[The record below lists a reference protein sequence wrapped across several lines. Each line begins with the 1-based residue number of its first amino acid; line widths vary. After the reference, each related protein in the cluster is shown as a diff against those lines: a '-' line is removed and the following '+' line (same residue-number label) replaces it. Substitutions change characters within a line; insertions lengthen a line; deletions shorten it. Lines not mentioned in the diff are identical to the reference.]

1 MKIAVTVVVILAVI
15 VAAVFVV
22 RSCGDDSEAP
32 DATLTA
38 QPDTEDLATA
48 DPPGSGAG
56 GAPGAEGRLVDVGGH
71 RLMIRSF
78 GTGTPAVVIEP
89 GIGDAGRVWGGVI
102 DALSRETMVV
112 LYDRAGYGDSDPG
125 PMPRS
130 ADRVVKELSGLLTAA
145 PVDPPYIMVGHSLG
159 AMHALIYA
167 SEHPNQVDGLVL
179 LDPPPLG
186 FIKGERFPR
195 LQEMAEQMTAGFRS
209 DAESAR
215 AAGDER
221 QALFLEAVA
230 SEHEAMF
237 ESGWRWMASVRSLG
251 DTPLVV
257 IASGVPNPEF
267 GADAAEFQ
275 RFWSRSS
282 DELSTL
288 STRGRFVF
296 LHDSTH
302 DIPGDAPGEVID
314 AVYWCIAESEMAAG
328 YDAWQGE
335 K

>member
-1 MKIAVTVVVILAVI
+1 MKIGLIVIVALAVV
-15 VAAVFVV
+15 VAAVFVI
-22 RSCGDDSEAP
+22 RSCGDEGQAP
-32 DATLTA
+32 DASLTS
-38 QPDTEDLATA
+38 QPATEDLTA
-48 DPPGSGAG
+48 DSPGSGAS
-56 GAPGAEGRLVDVGGH
+56 GAPGSEGRLVDVGGH
-71 RLMIRSF
+71 RLRIRSF
-78 GTGTPAVVIEP
+78 GAGTPAVVIEP

-102 DALSRETMVV
+102 DAVSRETMVV
-112 LYDRAGYGDSDPG
+112 LYERAGYGQSDPG

-130 ADRVVKELSGLLTAA
+130 ADKVVRELSALLTAT
-145 PVDPPYIMVGHSLG
+145 PVDPPYIVVGHSLG
-159 AMHALIYA
+159 AMHALLYA

-195 LQEMAEQMTAGFRS
+195 LQEMAEQMTAGFRR

-215 AAGDER
+215 DAGDER
-221 QALFLEAVA
+221 QALYMEAVA

-237 ESGWRWMASVRSLG
+237 QSGWRWMASVRSLG

-275 RFWSRSS
+275 RYWSRSS
-282 DELSTL
+282 EELSSL

-296 LHDSTH
+296 LKDSTH

-314 AVYWCIAESEMAAG
+314 AVYWCIAESEMIS
-328 YDAWQGE
+328 DEEIWQGE